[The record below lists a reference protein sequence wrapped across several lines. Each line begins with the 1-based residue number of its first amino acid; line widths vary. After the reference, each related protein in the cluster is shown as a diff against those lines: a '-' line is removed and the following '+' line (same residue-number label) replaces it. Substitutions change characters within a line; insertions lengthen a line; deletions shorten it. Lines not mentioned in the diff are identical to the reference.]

1 MRLARSMRTALP
13 VLALLA
19 LLSGS
24 CDGDDA
30 ASPPP
35 SAPTTA
41 VERPTSTANLSIVE
55 PKQNQVIAGPTA
67 DLKVKLTG
75 AEIVQQTSTDLQPDQ
90 GHLHVFLDG
99 ELVSMTSTEQ
109 TILSDLAPGEHLVK
123 VEFVAN
129 DHAPFDPRVIAA
141 VSFEVKS

>member
-1 MRLARSMRTALP
+1 MTLWKPFRAALP
-13 VLALLA
+13 VLAIVA
-19 LLSGS
+19 LLSGA
-24 CDGDDA
+24 CGGDDTG
-30 ASPPP
+30 SPAT
-35 SAPTTA
+35 SAPATA
-41 VERPTSTANLSIVE
+41 VQRPTSTATLTIVQ

-75 AEIVQQTSTDLQPDQ
+75 AEVVQQTTTDLQPDQ

-99 ELVSMTSTEQ
+99 ELVSMTSTER

-141 VSFEVKS
+141 VSFEVEQ